1 MTKTLMKDIEGIV
14 NKYKHLKEKY
24 YILVHAKPYPDAP
37 NKIKIKFLAMH
48 QKPKMLLS
56 CVLFGVNNETGT
68 LTIEWALPGSWPV
81 WSVGGTNEPVPEV
94 IGSINKLK
102 NEYSLDYLIP
112 Y

>member
-1 MTKTLMKDIEGIV
+1 
-14 NKYKHLKEKY
+14 
-24 YILVHAKPYPDAP
+24 
-37 NKIKIKFLAMH
+37 
-48 QKPKMLLS
+48 MLLS